1 MRYRTVYADPPW
13 PYDNVDGPRAAPG
26 HRPNSWDRVT
36 GSVSSANRYGAM
48 SIDELKALP
57 IGPLVE
63 RPAHLYLWTTN
74 SFMVE
79 AHEIAR
85 AWGFEPKTILTWV
98 KVKPDGSPSMKAGY
112 YYRGATEH
120 LLFAVRGSLRLAG
133 PCRPTAYLLPRAA
146 HSVKPDCFY
155 DLIEEQS
162 PGPYLELFARRPRA
176 AWDQWGNQ
184 INSTVT
190 FEGDRCAT

>member
-1 MRYRTVYADPPW
+1 
-13 PYDNVDGPRAAPG
+13 
-26 HRPNSWDRVT
+26 
-36 GSVSSANRYGAM
+36 
-48 SIDELKALP
+48 
-57 IGPLVE
+57 
-63 RPAHLYLWTTN
+63 
-74 SFMVE
+74 
-79 AHEIAR
+79 
-85 AWGFEPKTILTWV
+85 
-98 KVKPDGSPSMKAGY
+98 MKAGY

-133 PCRPTAYLLPRAA
+133 PCRPTAYLLPRVA